1 MSMSG
6 QIEIDDD
13 TVQQR
18 LQRCIPE
25 LSAEFYDLPSVEPND
40 LISVLNEHGLYVVPI
55 EEFDDEY

>member
-1 MSMSG
+1 M
-6 QIEIDDD
+6 QDIDDD

-40 LISVLNEHGLYVVPI
+40 VISVLNEYGLYVVPM
-55 EEFDDEY
+55 EDFDDEI